1 MIISIQ
7 YDHIDT
13 QCGWRQRRALSPF
26 FSSLSLSLSLCFS
39 YALSLS
45 LSFFFSMDGSTE
57 KKKKKWR
64 EILTIGFVLYIAS
77 ITAHGLSCI
86 YAWLFERCE
95 SVLFYADFL
104 FLPTLSFFLCYSSF
118 YLNNS
123 SRVRYV
129 SA

>member
-26 FSSLSLSLSLCFS
+26 FSSLSPSLSVFLVC
-39 YALSLS
+39 ALS